1 MRAWSDYLPFF
12 GTASAVVLVDQ
23 VTKALVLAYIPLH
36 EGFAVIP
43 GFFNLA
49 HVRNPGG
56 AFSFLA
62 GGDSPMRHYLFLA
75 AGVVALGLILYFY
88 SQTPATHRFLKLG
101 LALIFGGAIGNMID
115 RLRFNEVVDFLD
127 FYVGKAH
134 WPTFNIAD
142 SGVTVGVVIFLLHIV
157 FKKLPF

>member
-1 MRAWSDYLPFF
+1 M
-12 GTASAVVLVDQ
+12 LVDQ
-23 VTKALVLAYIPLH
+23 FTKALVLAYIPVH
-36 EGFAVIP
+36 NGIPVIP

-62 GGDSPMRHYLFLA
+62 GSDSALRHYIFLF
-75 AGVVALGLILYFY
+75 AGTVALGLILYFY
-88 SQTPATHRFLKLG
+88 SRTPASYRLLKFG
-101 LALIFGGAIGNMID
+101 LVLIFGGATGNMID
-115 RLRFNEVVDFLD
+115 RLRFTEVVDFLD
-127 FYVGKAH
+127 FYVGKVH

-142 SGVTVGVVIFLLHIV
+142 SGVTVGVAIFLLHII

>member
-1 MRAWSDYLPFF
+1 MRRWSKYVRF
-12 GTASAVVLVDQ
+12 GALASGVVLVDQ
-23 VTKALVLAYIPLH
+23 VAKALVLNFLPLH
-36 EGFAVIP
+36 QAVSVIP

-56 AFSFLA
+56 AFSFMA
-62 GGDSPMRHYLFLA
+62 GNDSPLRHYLFMV

-88 SQTPATHRFLKLG
+88 SQTPTTHRFLKLG

-127 FYVGKAH
+127 FHVGTWH

-142 SGVTVGVVIFLLHIV
+142 SCVSVGVIIFLLHIV